1 MDLRPL
7 RPSLFERVPPFINF
21 VPGNELIIFFRHAF
35 YRYILALVYKS
46 LFYCVRPTLKKLY
59 ECD

>member
-21 VPGNELIIFFRHAF
+21 VPGNELIIFRHAF
-35 YRYILALVYKS
+35 YCYIALCKL
-46 LFYCVRPTLKKLY
+46 LFYYVRPTLKKLY